1 MESLVLVKVGGS
13 RRAVT
18 AQVVGASLCKPKLEI
33 SQFSPLEAS
42 SFSLDM
48 NLPFS
53 VLLLVIVISKVVP
66 LTIF

>member
-33 SQFSPLEAS
+33 SQLFPLEAS

-48 NLPFS
+48 SLSFS
-53 VLLLVIVISKVVP
+53 VLLRVIVISKVV
-66 LTIF
+66 LVTIC